1 MNPLELLKLVQ
12 GTARTEAEKLQAL
25 AGLADAPSEDFEQKM
40 RLPVQNDIPAF
51 KLGTGDIG
59 SILAGLDYG
68 VPAPVIGQESG
79 GDISIG
85 QLLIG
90 EEDAFASG

>member
-1 MNPLELLKLVQ
+1 MGPLELLKLVQ

-25 AGLADAPSEDFEQKM
+25 AGLADAPPEDFEPKM
-40 RLPVQNDIPAF
+40 KLPVQNDIPAF
-51 KLGTGDIG
+51 KLGTGDLG

-68 VPAPVIGQESG
+68 VAAPVIGQDTSG
-79 GDISIG
+79 DASIG

-90 EEDAFASG
+90 EENASAS